1 MILFMQNAVNVE
13 NCISNEE
20 GIKEVN
26 IFLGLL
32 APLFVKP
39 QM

>member
-1 MILFMQNAVNVE
+1 MVTSGSIAH
-13 NCISNEE
+13 NEE

-32 APLFVKP
+32 AQLFVKP

>member
-1 MILFMQNAVNVE
+1 MFQVAMPPRMTH
-13 NCISNEE
+13 NEE

-32 APLFVKP
+32 AQLFD
-39 QM
+39 